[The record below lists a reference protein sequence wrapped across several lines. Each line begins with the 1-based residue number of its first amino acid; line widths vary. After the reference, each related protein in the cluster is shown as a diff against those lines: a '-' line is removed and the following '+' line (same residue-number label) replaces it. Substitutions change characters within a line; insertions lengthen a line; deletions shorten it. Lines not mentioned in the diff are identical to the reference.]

1 MSEWHA
7 CRLPLFR
14 KVTLIEPKFILYD
27 WIVRRRLNNVW
38 QYRAM
43 TDQEYSDH
51 IKKNEPT
58 KVIVASEKSSR
69 SAKLGHIPQKVSRRG
84 LNEAAAAAV
93 KRRSR

>member
-1 MSEWHA
+1 MFLRFHEWRVERKRRMSEWHA

-14 KVTLIEPKFILYD
+14 KVTLIEPKFILFD
-27 WIVRRRLNNVW
+27 WIVRRRFNNVW

-58 KVIVASEKSSR
+58 RVIVAFEKSSR
-69 SAKLGHIPQKVSRRG
+69 SAKLAESR
-84 LNEAAAAAV
+84 
-93 KRRSR
+93 KP